1 MADTK
6 LTSKDQKQA
15 NGSVASML
23 GSVLVLALVTVPD
36 PPRLVATYLV
46 TSRPKPGKNLLFY
59 YVGCLVLNF
68 WFLLL
73 PLVVLHFVPTFGSLV
88 QRFAPPPAADGSASI
103 QPIPLA
109 LGVLSLLIA
118 ARLAMRLRARRNASN
133 TPAPGNDAT
142 SEGQEGDAAPEP
154 KKPNAI
160 AATMSR
166 VLTVEEGSTGVGAA
180 VRRLAGRVYGAWKDG
195 SVWISLFMGLTY
207 SPLQATAV
215 LAILATSGAPILS
228 QLTAA
233 IAFVAIMLT
242 LVELILVGYF
252 IAPAKTEAVLR
263 TAHGWTQ
270 THNLELL
277 AAISA
282 VGGGFLLAT
291 GLGVF

>member
-1 MADTK
+1 MW
-6 LTSKDQKQA
+6 
-15 NGSVASML
+15 

-59 YVGCLVLNF
+59 YIGCLVLNF
-68 WFLLL
+68 WFLLV
-73 PLVVLHFVPTFGSLV
+73 PLAVLHFVPTLGSFV
-88 QRFAPPPAADGSASI
+88 QRYAPPPAADGSASI

-118 ARLAMRLRARRNASN
+118 ARLGMRLRARRK
-133 TPAPGNDAT
+133 TPNPPMPDDDAT
-142 SEGQEGDAAPEP
+142 PEGDAAPAP
-154 KKPNAI
+154 KKPSAI
-160 AATMSR
+160 ASTMTR
-166 VLTVEEGSTGVGAA
+166 VLTVEEGSTGFGAA
-180 VRRLAGRVYGAWKDG
+180 IRRLAARVYGAWKDG

-215 LAILATSGAPILS
+215 LAILATSGAPIVS

-263 TAHGWTQ
+263 SAHGWTQ

-282 VGGGFLLAT
+282 VGGVFLLAT

>member
-1 MADTK
+1 MW
-6 LTSKDQKQA
+6 
-15 NGSVASML
+15 

-36 PPRLVATYLV
+36 PPRLVAMYLV
-46 TSRPKPGKNLLFY
+46 TSRPNPGKNLLFY
-59 YVGCLVLNF
+59 YIGCLVLNF
-68 WFLLL
+68 WFLLV
-73 PLVVLHFVPTFGSLV
+73 PLAVLHFVPTFGSFV
-88 QRFAPPPAADGSASI
+88 QRYAPPPAADGSATV

-118 ARLAMRLRARRNASN
+118 ARLAMRLRARRKAPNAS
-133 TPAPGNDAT
+133 AAENDT
-142 SEGQEGDAAPEP
+142 TLGDSEGDAAPEP
-154 KKPNAI
+154 KPNAI
-160 AATMSR
+160 AVTMSR
-166 VLTVEEGSTGVGAA
+166 VLTVEEGSTGFGAA
-180 VRRLAGRVYGAWKDG
+180 VRRLAGRVYGAWKEG

-215 LAILATSGAPILS
+215 LAILATSGAPIVS

-233 IAFVAIMLT
+233 SAFVAIMLT

-252 IAPAKTEAVLR
+252 LAPAKTEAVLR
-263 TAHGWTQ
+263 SAHGWTQ

-282 VGGGFLLAT
+282 VGGVFLLAT